1 MATHRTSILSAA
13 RWPRSSKVPRNSPM
27 PTVARS
33 PFTSDLCPPCQPPN
47 GNDRSCVSPLDARRR
62 PLMMSPPPGSTSQ
75 ERGLARARSDKS
87 LARFDRVAMVLS
99 GGAALGAY
107 QAGAYAALEN
117 CGVRPNWIAGTAIG
131 AINAAIIAGN
141 LPHERTFRLR
151 QFWQELG
158 RRVGS
163 QAGGGLRRTVR
174 HWLAGYMP
182 GHCAAAAGGGRER
195 AVVRPGDLRELLQA
209 SVDFDRVNS
218 GAVRLVLGAVNLVTG
233 AETYFDN
240 DRHVLGP
247 DHVLASTALPG
258 MPAIELDGQ
267 RYGGSAVSVAA
278 LDDARPADTL
288 CFVIDGYDPA
298 PGGGGGASRSARE
311 IAALRR
317 NHDLRRMIALLGER
331 VPPASRRDGDIR
343 KCLAEASE
351 ATMTI
356 LHLVH
361 EGSAEGLAGKIADF
375 APAAVLRR
383 WQAGESD
390 VATSLAHPLWLA
402 PPPRRLGVVVHE
414 LRGGVAAPPR

>member
-1 MATHRTSILSAA
+1 M
-13 RWPRSSKVPRNSPM
+13 
-27 PTVARS
+27 
-33 PFTSDLCPPCQPPN
+33 
-47 GNDRSCVSPLDARRR
+47 
-62 PLMMSPPPGSTSQ
+62 
-75 ERGLARARSDKS
+75 ARARSDKS
-87 LARFDRVAMVLS
+87 LARFDRIALVLS

-131 AINAAIIAGN
+131 AVNAAIIAGN
-141 LPHERTFRLR
+141 LPHERIFRLR
-151 QFWQELG
+151 QFWQELS
-158 RRVGS
+158 RRVTTRS
-163 QAGGGLRRTVR
+163 EGGAARRLGG
-174 HWLAGYMP
+174 WLAGCVP
-182 GHCAAAAGGGRER
+182 LRQGAQVAPPRDKPIA
-195 AVVRPGDLRELLQA
+195 RPDELRELVEA
-209 SVDFDRVNS
+209 VVDFDRVNS
-218 GAVRLVLGAVNLVTG
+218 GAVRVALGAVNLVTG

-258 MPAIELDGQ
+258 LPPIVIDNQ

-288 CFVIDGYDPA
+288 CFVIDGYDPV
-298 PGGGGGASRSARE
+298 PGGGGGGISRSARE

-331 VPPASRRDGDIR
+331 VPAALRRDSDIR

-361 EGSAEGLAGKIADF
+361 EGNAEEIAAKMGDF
-375 APAAVLRR
+375 SSEAVLRR
-383 WQAGESD
+383 WQAGEND

-414 LRGGVAAPPR
+414 MRGGVAAPPR

>member
-1 MATHRTSILSAA
+1 
-13 RWPRSSKVPRNSPM
+13 V
-27 PTVARS
+27 
-33 PFTSDLCPPCQPPN
+33 
-47 GNDRSCVSPLDARRR
+47 
-62 PLMMSPPPGSTSQ
+62 
-75 ERGLARARSDKS
+75 ARARSDKS
-87 LARFDRVAMVLS
+87 LARFDRIALVLS

-131 AINAAIIAGN
+131 AINATIIAGN

-151 QFWQELG
+151 QFWQELSRRVAARDRGGAG
-158 RRVGS
+158 RR
-163 QAGGGLRRTVR
+163 LRRF
-174 HWLAGYMP
+174 LADCLP
-182 GHCAAAAGGGRER
+182 GWQDVAPRPAND
-195 AVVRPGDLRELLQA
+195 RPGMATGELRDLLQA

-218 GAVRLVLGAVNLVTG
+218 AAVRLTLGAVNLVTG

-247 DHVLASTALPG
+247 EHVLASAALPG
-258 MPAIELDGQ
+258 MPPMTIDGQ
-267 RYGGSAVSVAA
+267 CYGGAAVSVAA

-288 CFVIDGYDPA
+288 CFVIDGYDPV
-298 PGGGGGASRSARE
+298 PGKGGGASRSARE

-317 NHDLRRMIALLGER
+317 NHDLRRMIALMGER
-331 VPPASRRDGDIR
+331 MPPAVRGDTDIK

-361 EGSAEGLAGKIADF
+361 EGNADGLADKMRDF
-375 APAAVLRR
+375 SSEAVQRR
-383 WQAGESD
+383 WQAGEND
-390 VATSLAHPLWLA
+390 VVTSLAHPLGLA
-402 PPPRRLGVVVHE
+402 PPPRRLGVVVHV